1 MTHSAYRYGPWHEG
15 PDPLAPPYDVA
26 RALDELGDAVLDG
39 ASTSDAL
46 RELMHRGSPGLRG
59 LDELLRRVREQRRA
73 LRERGRLD
81 GTLEQARALLDKAV
95 GEERGALFPDP
106 SDDAR
111 LREAELD
118 ALPSDPARAIRSLAE
133 YDWRS
138 PQARATYD
146 QLKDLLRQEVLDSQ
160 FRGMK
165 AAMQQ
170 MQSGSPDATAA
181 MQGVKDMLADL
192 NEMLAADARGEHTQK
207 QFDEFMAKH
216 GQFFPDNPANLDELV
231 DSLARRAAAMERM
244 LASMT
249 PEQRDELAAL
259 MAQTMQDMGLASEMS
274 RLNDAL
280 RQRRPDLDWSGRTRM
295 RGEQPLGMSDATTA
309 LEEIADLEELE
320 STLSQEYPGASLED
334 IDEDAVRRALGRAAV
349 DDLRQLREVERE
361 LERQGYLRREN
372 GRLELTP
379 KAVRRLGSTALRR
392 VFASLSSSAR
402 GNHDLPDA
410 GAAGELTGSSRNWQ
424 FGDEQPLDVVR
435 TVQNAIRRG
444 GVMADGVHLHV
455 DDFEVVETER
465 RTAAAVCLLV
475 DLSWSM
481 TLRGTWGVAKSTAL
495 ALHSLVTTRF
505 PQDALQVIGFSNY
518 ARVLQPTELAG
529 LDAEMVQGTNL
540 QHALLIAGRFLDR
553 HPEHEPVVLVVT
565 DGEPTAH
572 LLANGDYAFDW
583 PPSRET
589 LALTLAEA
597 DKMTRRGATLN
608 VFMLADD
615 QGLVDFVD
623 LLAKRNG
630 GRVFSPSSEKLGD
643 YVVSDYLRARRGRRG
658 RG

>member
-1 MTHSAYRYGPWHEG
+1 VAPASYRYGPWDDG
-15 PDPLAPPYDVA
+15 PDPLAPPFDIA
-26 RALDELGDAVLDG
+26 AALDEMGDAVLDG
-39 ASTSDAL
+39 ANTSDAL
-46 RELMHRGSPGLRG
+46 RELLRRGGSNMRG
-59 LDELLRRVREQRRA
+59 LDDLLKRVREQRRA
-73 LRERGRLD
+73 LRERGRLG
-81 GTLEQARALLDKAV
+81 GTLEEARALLDKAV
-95 GEERGALFPDP
+95 GQERAALFPDP

-111 LREAELD
+111 LRESELD
-118 ALPSDPARAIRSLAE
+118 ALPSDPARAIRALSDYE
-133 YDWRS
+133 WRS
-138 PQARATYD
+138 DEARATYE
-146 QLKDLLRQEVLDSQ
+146 QLKNLLREELLDSQ

-165 AAMQQ
+165 NAMQQ
-170 MQSGSPDATAA
+170 MQSGSPDAAAA
-181 MQGVKDMLADL
+181 MQAVKDMLADL
-192 NEMLAADARGEHTQK
+192 NAMLAADARGEHTQE
-207 QFDEFMAKH
+207 QFEDFMAKH

-259 MAQTMQDMGLASEMS
+259 MAQAMSDMGLAAEMAQ
-274 RLNDAL
+274 LNDAL
-280 RQRRPDLDWSGRTRM
+280 RQRRPDLDWTGRTRM
-295 RGEQPLGMSDATTA
+295 RGDSPLGMSDATSA
-309 LEEIADLEELE
+309 LEEMADLEELE
-320 STLSQEYPGASLED
+320 STLGQDYPGASLED
-334 IDEDAVRRALGRAAV
+334 VDEDAIRRALGRGAV
-349 DDLRQLREVERE
+349 DDMRQLREIERE
-361 LERQGYLRREN
+361 LERQGYLRRDN
-372 GRLELTP
+372 GKLELTP
-379 KAVRRLGSTALRR
+379 KAVRRLGATALRR
-392 VFASLSSSAR
+392 VFASLTSATR
-402 GNHDLPDA
+402 GDHDVPDA
-410 GAAGELTGSSRNWQ
+410 GAAGELTGGSRSWR

-435 TVQNAIRRG
+435 TVRNAVFRG
-444 GVMADGVHLHV
+444 TAERGEGVRLKV

-465 RTAAAVCLLV
+465 RTSAAVCLLV

-572 LLANGDYAFDW
+572 LLGNGDYAFDW
-583 PPSRET
+583 PPSHET
-589 LALTLAEA
+589 LTLTLAEA

-615 QGLVDFVD
+615 QGLIDFVEM
-623 LLAKRNG
+623 LAKRNG
-630 GRVFSPSSEKLGD
+630 GRVFAPSSDRLGD
-643 YVVSDYLRARRGRRG
+643 YVVSDYLRARRGRRAG
-658 RG
+658 

>member
-1 MTHSAYRYGPWHEG
+1 MSSPAFRYGPWHEG
-15 PDPLAPPYDVA
+15 PDPLAPPYDIA
-26 RALDELGDAVLDG
+26 SALDDLGDAVLDG
-39 ASTSDAL
+39 ANTSDAL
-46 RELMHRGSPGLRG
+46 RELLRRGAPGLRG
-59 LDELLRRVREQRRA
+59 LDELLHRVREQRRE

-81 GTLEQARALLDKAV
+81 GTLEEARALLDKAV
-95 GEERGALFPDP
+95 GQERATLFPDP

-111 LREAELD
+111 LRETELD
-118 ALPSDPARAIRSLAE
+118 TLPSDPARAIRALSE
-133 YDWRS
+133 YEWRS
-138 PQARATYD
+138 PEARQTYE
-146 QLKDLLRQEVLDSQ
+146 QLKDLLRQELLDSQ

-165 AAMQQ
+165 QAMQQ
-170 MQSGSPDATAA
+170 MQSGSPDSAES
-181 MQGVKDMLADL
+181 MQAVKDMLADL
-192 NEMLAADARGEHTQK
+192 NTMLAADARGEHTQE
-207 QFDEFMAKH
+207 QFDEFMVKH
-216 GQFFPDNPANLDELV
+216 GQFFPDNPANLEELV
-231 DSLARRAAAMERM
+231 DSLARRAAAMARM

-259 MAQTMQDMGLASEMS
+259 MAQAMEDMGLASEMS
-274 RLNDAL
+274 QLNDAL

-309 LEEIADLEELE
+309 LEELADLEELE
-320 STLSQEYPGASLED
+320 STLGQEYAGANLDD
-334 IDEDAVRRALGRAAV
+334 IDEEAVRRALGRSAV
-349 DDLRQLREVERE
+349 DDLRQLREIERE
-361 LERQGYLRREN
+361 LERQGYLRREG

-379 KAVRRLGSTALRR
+379 KAVRRLGATALRR
-392 VFASLSSSAR
+392 VFASLSSATR
-402 GNHDLPDA
+402 GDHDMPDA
-410 GAAGELTGSSRNWQ
+410 GSAGELTGASRPWQ

-444 GVMADGVHLHV
+444 GAMPNGVRLHV

-465 RTAAAVCLLV
+465 RTSAAVCLLV

-481 TLRGTWGVAKSTAL
+481 TLRGTWGIAKSTAL
-495 ALHSLVTTRF
+495 ALHSLVTTKF

-572 LLANGDYAFDW
+572 LLPNGDYAFDW

-589 LALTLAEA
+589 LTLTLAET

-615 QGLVDFVD
+615 QGLVDFVE

-630 GRVFSPSSEKLGD
+630 GRVFAPSNDSLGD

-658 RG
+658 

>member
-1 MTHSAYRYGPWHEG
+1 VSAPGYRYGPWHDG

-26 RALDELGDAVLDG
+26 AALDELGDSVLDG
-39 ASTSDAL
+39 ANTSDAL
-46 RELMHRGSPGLRG
+46 RELLHRGAPGVRG
-59 LDELLRRVREQRRA
+59 LDDMLRRVREQRQSVRQ
-73 LRERGRLD
+73 RGRLD

-95 GEERGALFPDP
+95 GQERAALFPDP

-118 ALPSDPARAIRSLAE
+118 TLPSDPARAIRALSD

-138 PQARATYD
+138 PEARATYE

-165 AAMQQ
+165 NAMQQ
-170 MQSGSPDATAA
+170 MQSGSPQSAEV
-181 MQGVKDMLADL
+181 MQAVKDMLADL
-192 NEMLAADARGEHTQK
+192 NEMLAADARGEHTQE

-216 GQFFPDNPANLDELV
+216 GQFFPENPANLEELV

-259 MAQTMQDMGLASEMS
+259 MAQAMEDMGLASEMA
-274 RLNDAL
+274 RLNEAL
-280 RQRRPDLDWSGRTRM
+280 RQRRPDLDWNGRARM
-295 RGEQPLGMSDATTA
+295 RGRQPLGMSDATTA
-309 LEEIADLEELE
+309 LEELADLEELE
-320 STLSQEYPGASLED
+320 STLAQEYAGANLD
-334 IDEDAVRRALGRAAV
+334 DVDEEAVRRALGRRAV
-349 DDLRQLREVERE
+349 DDLRQLREIERE
-361 LERQGYLRREN
+361 LERQGYLRRE
-372 GRLELTP
+372 GGQLELTP
-379 KAVRRLGSTALRR
+379 KAVRRLGATALRR
-392 VFASLSSSAR
+392 VFASLESTTR
-402 GNHDLPDA
+402 GDHDMPDA
-410 GAAGELTGSSRNWQ
+410 GAAGELTGASRPWQ

-435 TVQNAIRRG
+435 TLQNAIRQGRAGKG
-444 GVMADGVHLHV
+444 GVRLHV

-465 RTAAAVCLLV
+465 RTSAAVCLLV

-481 TLRGTWGVAKSTAL
+481 TLRGTWGVARSTAL

-572 LLANGDYAFDW
+572 LLPNGDYAFDW
-583 PPSRET
+583 PPSRDT
-589 LALTLAEA
+589 LTLTLAET

-630 GRVFSPSSEKLGD
+630 GRVFSPSRERLGD

-658 RG
+658 